1 MKRKAKTAMNYV
13 EVDSDPE
20 QKIDNP
26 IDTQQSSRTHPVPDT
41 EMSSVSVD
49 NTLDD
54 ETKEVPEIKSSLP
67 SLKLHIPLSIPCS
80 HLLNLFH
87 QVANQQSFQVI
98 EAEENV
104 ATAVS
109 KDYFSF
115 KKIFSK
121 CFPTRKEDDDT
132 MCAIKL

>member
-54 ETKEVPEIKSSLP
+54 EIKEVPEIKSSLP

-80 HLLNLFH
+80 HLFNLFH

-115 KKIFSK
+115 K
-121 CFPTRKEDDDT
+121 
-132 MCAIKL
+132 